1 MFNFIR
7 DINNSKLKSILLLK
21 KKMCLSSF
29 RKYYV
34 CFNEFQTTPVL
45 ILANCNLK
53 IKNYSY
59 YTDKTYPEY
68 LNSLY

>member
-1 MFNFIR
+1 
-7 DINNSKLKSILLLK
+7 
-21 KKMCLSSF
+21 MCLSSF

-34 CFNEFQTTPVL
+34 YFNEFQTTPVL

-53 IKNYSY
+53 IKNYSHY
-59 YTDKTYPEY
+59 RDKTYPEY